1 MIQKQSIETRIR
13 EYVLKMF
20 PLARKHGVKGDDKWL
35 ETGMLDS
42 LGILDLVHFLEEEFS
57 IRVSDEELL
66 PENFQSLTGVAGFVQ
81 SKLSGTRA
89 GSESEQH
96 RTAVPE

>member
-1 MIQKQSIETRIR
+1 MTQKQSIEARIR
-13 EYVLKMF
+13 AYVLKTF
-20 PLARKHGVKGDDKWL
+20 PLARKHGVKDSDKWL

-66 PENFQSLTGVAGFVQ
+66 PDNFHSLIAVAGFVQ
-81 SKLSGTRA
+81 SKSNGTGA
-89 GSESEQH
+89 GSAPKEH
-96 RTAVPE
+96 RTPVSE